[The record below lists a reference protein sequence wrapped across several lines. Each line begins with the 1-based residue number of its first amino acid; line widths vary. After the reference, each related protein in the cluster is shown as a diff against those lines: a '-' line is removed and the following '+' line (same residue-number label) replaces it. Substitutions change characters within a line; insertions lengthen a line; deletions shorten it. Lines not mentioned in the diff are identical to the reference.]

1 MGLRLLGC
9 CRRGRIRS
17 RRRSYCV
24 LHGTRR
30 EGRSVQD
37 GLCTSSRPK
46 ARTAHRAILRLVSA
60 PPSAG
65 MVLAHLLRCAQA
77 HVHLVGQRPAPRTS
91 PLCALY
97 LRLRLL
103 GRLGGAAAAQRPG
116 LIGRG
121 WCGSGVAGWRMYA
134 GGPEVRGPR
143 SAFVWLG
150 WFVVWEF
157 SCSLMSFSRLIARMS
172 PWRRTRRWRGLGSRS
187 R

>member
-30 EGRSVQD
+30 EGRSVQSGSCTLVHLTALRLAYGPPSSWD
-37 GLCTSSRPK
+37 AAKGLTPIAGPSCLCTSSRPK
-46 ARTAHRAILRLVSA
+46 ARTAHCAIARLA
-60 PPSAG
+60 YGPPSG
-65 MVLAHLLRCAQA
+65 WD
-77 HVHLVGQRPAPRTS
+77 GW
-91 PLCALY
+91 
-97 LRLRLL
+97 
-103 GRLGGAAAAQRPG
+103 GAAAVQRPG
-116 LIGRG
+116 LTGQV
-121 WCGSGVAGWRMYA
+121 WYGSGVAGWRMYA

-143 SAFVWLG
+143 CAFVWLG

-157 SCSLMSFSRLIARMS
+157 SCSLMSFSRLTARMS
-172 PWRRTRRWRGLGSRS
+172 LWRRTRRWLRPGSRS